1 VARRAGDD
9 ADVIVAGAGPAGAA
23 FAARLARAGHDVLMV
38 DRARFP
44 RDKVCGDFV
53 GPLALVELEAI
64 GVDRAPGYARA
75 NAAREAALHID
86 GEHLITQVLPR
97 AEGAPPDGRVIPR
110 VVLDAWIVD
119 AARRAGARLL
129 EEHTVAGY
137 DVVDD
142 GVVVATRRRGGEPRD
157 GDEREGGAGTERR
170 LRARLVIGA
179 DGSASAVARALHGA
193 AHPRRDMLVAV
204 RAYYDRVA
212 GPSNQCD
219 LYFSSDSFPG
229 YCWLFPTGNGS
240 ANVGVGMVAETVP
253 PAAEHLRDLLQDLMR
268 RDAALRARLR
278 FARARG
284 KIVGWPLATY
294 NPKIPLTGDRVMLIG
309 DAAGLINPINGEG
322 IQYALCSARWAAE
335 TALAALR
342 EDDLS
347 AARLR
352 AYARRVVREA
362 GVDMALSRL
371 VVHAI
376 ANRTLNGTWLGVFRA
391 LIGRARRDRRY
402 ADVAGGILAGLAP
415 SHAILTPRMLAASF
429 HTTGSLAA
437 RHLMTAP
444 VGTVRA
450 VGGAARRATAAMLD
464 NGPATLRWARLLTA
478 DGLELAEV
486 AARASFFA
494 SQTSARPVSCEPVRD
509 DG

>member
-1 VARRAGDD
+1 MARRAGDD

-23 FAARLARAGHDVLMV
+23 FAARLARAGYDVLMV
-38 DRARFP
+38 DRAQFP

-64 GVDRAPGYARA
+64 GVGRAPGYAHA

-86 GEHLITQVLPR
+86 GEHLITQALPR

-110 VVLDAWIVD
+110 AVLDAWIVD

-129 EEHTVAGY
+129 GEHTVSGY
-137 DVVDD
+137 DVATD
-142 GVVVATRRRGGEPRD
+142 GVVVVTRRGG
-157 GDEREGGAGTERR
+157 AERR

-219 LYFSSDSFPG
+219 LYFGSDSFPG

-253 PAAEHLRDLLQDLMR
+253 PASEHLRDLLQDLMR

-294 NPKIPLTGDRVMLIG
+294 NPRLALTGERVMLIG

-362 GVDMALSRL
+362 GCDMALSRL

-391 LIGRARRDRRY
+391 LIGRARRDSAY

-429 HTTGSLAA
+429 QTTGSLAA
-437 RHLMTAP
+437 QRLLTAP
-444 VGTVRA
+444 VATIRSVRDS
-450 VGGAARRATAAMLD
+450 ARRATAAMLD
-464 NGPATLRWARLLTA
+464 DGPATLRWARLLAA
-478 DGLELAEV
+478 DGLELAQV
-486 AARASFFA
+486 AARANFFE
-494 SQTSARPVSCEPVRD
+494 SQP
-509 DG
+509 

>member
-1 VARRAGDD
+1 M
-9 ADVIVAGAGPAGAA
+9 IVAGAGPAGAA
-23 FAARLARAGHDVLMV
+23 FAARLARAGYDVLMV

-64 GVDRAPGYARA
+64 GVGAEPGYARA
-75 NAAREAALHID
+75 NAAREAALYID
-86 GEHLITQVLPR
+86 GEHLVTQALPR
-97 AEGAPPDGRVIPR
+97 SDGAPPDGRVIPR
-110 VVLDAWIVD
+110 AVLDAWIVA

-137 DVVDD
+137 DVAAD
-142 GVVVATRRRGGEPRD
+142 GVVVVTRPRGNAVLGSEPLRGGR
-157 GDEREGGAGTERR
+157 ERR
-170 LRARLVIGA
+170 LRARLLIGA
-179 DGSASAVARALHGA
+179 DGSASAVARMLNGA
-193 AHPRRDMLVAV
+193 AHPRRDMLIAV

-212 GPSNQCD
+212 GPSNRCD

-253 PAAEHLRDLLQDLMR
+253 PASEHLRDLLEGLMR

-284 KIVGWPLATY
+284 KIAGWPLATY
-294 NPKIPLTGDRVMLIG
+294 SPKIPLTGERVMLIG
-309 DAAGLINPINGEG
+309 DAAGLIDPINGEG
-322 IQYALCSARWAAE
+322 IQYALCSARWAAD

-347 AARLR
+347 APRLR
-352 AYARRVVREA
+352 AYARRVAREA
-362 GVDMALSRL
+362 GADMALSRL

-391 LIGRARRDRRY
+391 LIGRARGDRRY
-402 ADVAGGILAGLAP
+402 ADVAGGILAGLVP

-437 RHLMTAP
+437 RHLVTAP
-444 VGTVRA
+444 LATVRT
-450 VGGAARRATAAMLD
+450 VGGAARRATAAMIA
-464 NGPATLRWARLLTA
+464 NRPATLRWARLLAA
-478 DGLELAEV
+478 DTRDLAEA
-486 AARASFFA
+486 AARANLFA
-494 SQTSARPVSCEPVRD
+494 GRP
-509 DG
+509 